1 MAVVATAFPSN
12 CIRAP
17 RILNHDILN
26 CTHES
31 VRGNHLYSG
40 RALGISESDDLIQ
53 LHPLLRSEWPA
64 ITAHYRR
71 IGLPHAS
78 DVIWDVSYN
87 LLSDCPRHEVSV
99 FYFGETVDA
108 IRPDT
113 RWMGVVEY
121 INDKNN
127 FMDLADEL
135 GMDVPRTLRFKNRRQ
150 VIDYQSLPYPCY
162 VKASISV
169 SGVGIYRCET
179 PGDVREVLARFVD
192 DVPLQIQEEIVTN
205 LFLNLQ
211 YEVSRGTLRRL
222 AVTDQVLDGF
232 AHQGNRYP
240 SGHEPWGAVE
250 PMARWMAVRGMKG
263 IFAFDVGVVK
273 TEYGCRFPP
282 IECNPRFNGASY
294 PTLVASKLGLSAWLA
309 VQMNT
314 RYRHLSD
321 LDLSGIEYDPI
332 SKRGVV
338 IVNWGTVLTGKVG
351 FLLVGSVETQEALRL
366 ELKRRI

>member
-1 MAVVATAFPSN
+1 MAAVASELALQYV
-12 CIRAP
+12 RAA

-40 RALGISESDDLIQ
+40 RALGMSEPDDLIQ
-53 LHPLLRSEWPA
+53 LHPVLRPEWPA

-71 IGLPHAS
+71 IGLRYTS
-78 DVIWDVSYN
+78 DVLWDVSYT
-87 LLSDCPRHEVSV
+87 LLADCPRHEVSV
-99 FYFGETVDA
+99 FYFGDTVDV

-113 RWMGVVEY
+113 RWMGVVDY

-135 GMDVPRTLRFKNRRQ
+135 GMDVPRTVRFKDRCQ
-150 VIDYQSLPYPCY
+150 VVDYQSLPYPSY
-162 VKASISV
+162 VKASVSV

-179 PGDVREVLARFVD
+179 PDDVREVLARFAD
-192 DVPLQIQEEIVTN
+192 DVPLQIQEEVVTDV
-205 LFLNLQ
+205 FLNMQ

-240 SGHEPWGAVE
+240 SEHEPWEAVE
-250 PMARWMAVRGMKG
+250 PMARWMAVRGIKG
-263 IFAFDVGVVK
+263 VFAFDVGVVR
-273 TEYGCRFPP
+273 TESGYRYPP

-294 PTLVASKLGLSAWLA
+294 PTMVANKLGLGAWLA
-309 VQMNT
+309 VQLDT
-314 RYRHLSD
+314 RYRHLAD
-321 LDLSGIEYDPI
+321 LDLRGIEYDPL
-332 SKRGVV
+332 SGTGVV
-338 IVNWGTVLTGKVG
+338 IVNWGPILVGKVG
-351 FLLVGSVETQEALRL
+351 FLLAGPPETQEALKL
-366 ELKRRI
+366 ELKRRL